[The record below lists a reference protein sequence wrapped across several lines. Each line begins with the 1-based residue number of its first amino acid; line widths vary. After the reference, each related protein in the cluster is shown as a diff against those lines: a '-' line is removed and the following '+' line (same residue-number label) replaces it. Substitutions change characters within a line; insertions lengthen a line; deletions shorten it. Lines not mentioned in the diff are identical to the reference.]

1 MSACD
6 WTCRRGVVADER
18 WARFTLDLPVPYA
31 DWVTA
36 ELVDWGSPG
45 VEISEGSTL
54 TGGIRLLIYFGMDRV
69 TEGREKLTDFL
80 ERLGEQARPYQ
91 LGALEEVEPADWAEG
106 WRFSFPPIPVGE
118 RLLIIPPWEDP
129 EPDDRRI
136 PIYLQPGM
144 AFGTGQHPS
153 TILVLECM
161 ERLVQLGH
169 GPVLDI
175 GCGSG
180 ILAVA
185 AVRLGAERVLAVD
198 YDRDAVASA
207 IRNVERNDLSDRI
220 DVSRSRFPNIAERGP
235 FPLVLANVYYT
246 FFRQHAAELAA
257 LLPRGGIVLASG
269 LQDHEGA
276 PAAELLE
283 GQGLDTAI
291 AQRRDGWCVLEAT
304 RP

>member
-1 MSACD
+1 
-6 WTCRRGVVADER
+6 VAEER

-45 VEISEGSTL
+45 VEVSERSAL
-54 TGGIRLLIYFGMDRV
+54 TGGIQLRIYFGMDRV
-69 TEGREKLTDFL
+69 TEGRQKLTDFL
-80 ERLGEQARPYQ
+80 GRLGEQARPYL
-91 LGALEEVEPADWAEG
+91 LGELEEVEPEDWAEG
-106 WRFSFPPIPVGE
+106 WRFSFPPLPVGD
-118 RLLIIPPWEDP
+118 RLLILPPWEEP
-129 EPDDRRI
+129 EEAERRM

-153 TILVLECM
+153 TILVLERM
-161 ERLVQLGH
+161 EQIVKPGH

-180 ILAVA
+180 ILALAA
-185 AVRLGAERVLAVD
+185 AVLGAERVLAID

-207 IRNVERNDLSDRI
+207 TRNVERNALTERI
-220 DVSRSRFPNIAERGP
+220 EVARSRFPNLPAPGP
-235 FPLVLANVYYT
+235 FPLILGNVYYT
-246 FFRQHAAELAA
+246 FFRQHAADLAA
-257 LLPRGGIVLASG
+257 LLPEGGTLLASG
-269 LQDHEGA
+269 LQDHEGP

-283 GQGLDTAI
+283 GQGIDTAI